1 MTFQRVKRFVNCFFE
16 PAWVSPVVRSG
27 ALSLLL
33 CAGHAAHAATAFLE
47 GSAVYQTRMLPPPG
61 AVLVVTLEDT
71 SRADAPARE
80 LAAVRL
86 AIHSGPPY
94 GWRLAY
100 DPAVVARQTLSLR
113 ARIEVDGALWMTTDT
128 HTVALGL
135 AASDKPELVL
145 SGVAAP
151 SKEAANCAAPTTQ
164 AAMNAC
170 AQMSFEAAT
179 TPYAAVYVALARSFT
194 VRQQASLRKTQQ
206 AWLAY
211 RTAACNL
218 ESIGLEGGSARPM
231 VNLQCATRMTKV
243 RTAELVKLATCPEG
257 DLSCPGARR

>member
-1 MTFQRVKRFVNCFFE
+1 MTFACVKHFFG
-16 PAWVSPVVRSG
+16 PVWVSPVVRSG
-27 ALSLLL
+27 GLALLL
-33 CAGHAAHAATAFLE
+33 CAGSAAQAATAFLE

-80 LAAVRL
+80 LASVRL

-100 DPAVVARQTLSLR
+100 DPAAAAHQALSVR
-113 ARIEVDGALWMTTDT
+113 ARIEVDNALWMTTDM
-128 HTVALGL
+128 HTAALGP

-145 SGVAAP
+145 RGVAAP
-151 SKEAANCAAPTTQ
+151 SNEAASCAAPTTQ

-170 AQMSFEAAT
+170 AQMSFETAT
-179 TPYAAVYVALARSFT
+179 APYAAAYAALARSFT
-194 VRQQASLRKTQQ
+194 ARQQASLRKTQQ
-206 AWLAY
+206 VWLAY

-218 ESIGLEGGSARPM
+218 ESSGLEGGSARPM
-231 VNLQCATRMTKV
+231 VNLQCVIRMTKV

>member
-1 MTFQRVKRFVNCFFE
+1 MTFACVKHFFG
-16 PAWVSPVVRSG
+16 PAWVRPAVRRG
-27 ALSLLL
+27 GLALLL
-33 CAGHAAHAATAFLE
+33 CAGHAAHAATAFIE
-47 GSAVYQTRMLPPPG
+47 GSALYQTRMLPPPG

-100 DPAVVARQTLSLR
+100 DPAPVARQTLSLR
-113 ARIEVDGALWMTTDT
+113 ARIEVDGTLWMTTDT
-128 HTVALGL
+128 HTAALGL
-135 AASDKPELVL
+135 AASDKLELVL
-145 SGVAAP
+145 RGVAAP
-151 SKEAANCAAPTTQ
+151 SNEAASCAAPTTQ

-170 AQMSFEAAT
+170 AQMSFEAANA
-179 TPYAAVYVALARSFT
+179 PYATAYAALARSFT

-206 AWLAY
+206 VWLAY

-218 ESIGLEGGSARPM
+218 ESSGLEGGSARPM
-231 VNLQCATRMTKV
+231 VNLQCAIRMTKV

-257 DLSCPGARR
+257 DLSCPGVRR